1 MKYDLTKYGLPAIID
16 AIYPPNISIN
26 PNGDKVVSL
35 PGLIDRSISNHYI
48 VPEEAKTRPKR
59 AVLCIEIIV
68 SAKMERIH
76 FPALQ
81 QWVTIYNVAIENTGF
96 TWGDS
101 IFIFARK

>member
-1 MKYDLTKYGLPAIID
+1 MGKIYSYLATQHVGSEYFLPA
-16 AIYPPNISIN
+16 N
-26 PNGDKVVSL
+26 
-35 PGLIDRSISNHYI
+35 YI